1 MQISGSEAV
10 ARLIMNFFFFFSF
23 FCLMKNTSVSHM
35 INKTRTSGTR
45 VIQQSCVLHLLCDS
59 RGIEEWLKWICQCS
73 VITQL
78 LVCSPWSFRGN
89 QRCSLISLRRS
100 NWATTKRK
108 TGLHRTQTQPRIY
121 PRVSI
126 SPLMIHV
133 LSPSYTPLLAAAR
146 RPSLYYIKTQAS
158 VTHFFFFYF
167 DCTKQT
173 LFSFFFSIIMI
184 IIICWESSSPQ
195 IGSRSIINRCVF
207 F

>member
-1 MQISGSEAV
+1 
-10 ARLIMNFFFFFSF
+10 
-23 FCLMKNTSVSHM
+23 MKNTSVSHM

-78 LVCSPWSFRGN
+78 LVCAPWSFRGN

-121 PRVSI
+121 PHVSI

-133 LSPSYTPLLAAAR
+133 LSPSYTPLLAAQVFITEKLKRA
-146 RPSLYYIKTQAS
+146 SLTS
-158 VTHFFFFYF
+158 SFFFV
-167 DCTKQT
+167 TALNKH
-173 LFSFFFSIIMI
+173 FFFSIIMI